1 MRTMR
6 LKARQWICCVRL
18 SMAQCPFTSVQS
30 HFALNTHRHQ
40 HTQSHLRLTC
50 SQKETKLP
58 ADFSFSLPA
67 LLLGCEHL
75 QTEHVQAFRV
85 CAYVRLCDWSNLSEF
100 KAWSEVVTAV
110 NTELWYVLKTTKTLT
125 IECSLCCW
133 EQETHLKTTSQT

>member
-18 SMAQCPFTSVQS
+18 SVAQCPFTSVRS

-50 SQKETKLP
+50 SQKKR
-58 ADFSFSLPA
+58 S
-67 LLLGCEHL
+67 CQ
-75 QTEHVQAFRV
+75 QTSVYHCQLFFWAVNTSRQSMSQAFRV

-100 KAWSEVVTAV
+100 KAWSEVVTTV
-110 NTELWYVLKTTKTLT
+110 NTELWYVLKMTKTLT

-133 EQETHLKTTSQT
+133 EQETHLQTTSQT